1 MRANETTGVRS
12 EGGETLVEILISIVI
27 LSIGVYGL
35 VSALVSTTAAA
46 NRLKGRA
53 QVSVVV
59 THLADAIQRTT
70 WRCNTAS
77 PSMGYQP
84 DIDLLFLDPN
94 LSPFLNSSW
103 TISVLSVKYWGES
116 NKIAF
121 GPLAGSAC
129 PAIVLLPLLQTETL
143 LLNVKVTAPGNRG
156 SQTFDL
162 VKRP

>member
-1 MRANETTGVRS
+1 MCAKEIRKPSLEI
-12 EGGETLVEILISIVI
+12 GETLIEILIAIVI

-35 VSALVSTTAAA
+35 VSALVSTTSAA

-59 THLADAIQRTT
+59 THIADAIQRTT
-70 WRCNTAS
+70 WKCNTAS
-77 PSMGYQP
+77 PAMGYQP
-84 DIDLLFLDPN
+84 DINLLFLDPN
-94 LSPFLNSSW
+94 LNLNSSW
-103 TISVLSVKYWGES
+103 SINVLSVKYWGQGG
-116 NKIAF
+116 KIDF
-121 GPLAGSAC
+121 GPLVGSAC
-129 PAIVLLPLLQTETL
+129 PAIAVAVPQTETL

>member
-1 MRANETTGVRS
+1 MRASQRLRPPTER
-12 EGGETLVEILISIVI
+12 GETLIEILMSVVI

-46 NRLKGRA
+46 SRLKGRA

-70 WRCNTAS
+70 WKCNTAS
-77 PSMGYQP
+77 PAMGYQP

-94 LSPFLNSSW
+94 LTFLNSSW
-103 TISVLSVKYWGES
+103 SISVLSVKYWGQG
-116 NKIAF
+116 NKIDF
-121 GPLAGSAC
+121 GPLVGSAC
-129 PAIVLLPLLQTETL
+129 PTIAVAVPQTETL